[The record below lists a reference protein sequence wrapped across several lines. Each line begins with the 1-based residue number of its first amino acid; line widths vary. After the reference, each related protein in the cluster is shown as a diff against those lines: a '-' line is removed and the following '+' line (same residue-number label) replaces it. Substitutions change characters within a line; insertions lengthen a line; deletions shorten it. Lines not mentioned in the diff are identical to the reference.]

1 MINFLS
7 PSRTFRPPLHVPC
20 ESCPLPLPGCGEVC
34 SPSAP
39 YLPSAT
45 SPLLQWRWREPPSF
59 DCCYGRA
66 ATRHQN
72 LREREKSLLPHR
84 SLRLPYLL
92 PALSGEGC
100 CSSLPSP
107 SVIAHHVPSAHTERE
122 REREMGTTKQERPF
136 AAALPLHL
144 SDCTSIYQTDLH

>member
-72 LREREKSLLPHR
+72 LREKEREVLAAPPVAPSSVSFTCIIWRGLLLFPPLPLCDCTSCTKCTHR
-84 SLRLPYLL
+84 
-92 PALSGEGC
+92 
-100 CSSLPSP
+100 
-107 SVIAHHVPSAHTERE
+107 ERE
-122 REREMGTTKQERPF
+122 RERDGDNEAGETFCCCSSSPPQ
-136 AAALPLHL
+136 
-144 SDCTSIYQTDLH
+144 